1 MNQAIIEEIIIFKI
15 EIMERADL
23 ELVLAIKSAGS
34 LSKAAVHLRLS
45 APVVT
50 KRLAALETALGLK
63 LFYRT
68 TRRVAPTAEGE
79 LLCERALDLL
89 EGFKQTEEA
98 LREQTREP
106 TGLVRLAATLGFGR
120 IWLGPALSEYQALY
134 PQVRIELQLT
144 ETLPDLG
151 SQGLDAAVWLWAIRS
166 NRTSQWSAKLLASN
180 QRVLVATP
188 AYLRLYGTP
197 RSLDELQPHECLV
210 VRESDD
216 PNYTWQLSA
225 QGERRMHAVV
235 VRGALSSNSGELVRD
250 WCLAGRGIM
259 LRSLWDVAPLLAS
272 GKLVRVLPSYAMRDA
287 DIQWLAPFR
296 AQTPKR
302 VRLLRDFLAARF
314 KSRPWEV

>member
-1 MNQAIIEEIIIFKI
+1 MQFFVFKI

-23 ELVLAIKSAGS
+23 QLVLAIKSAGS
-34 LSKAAVHLRLS
+34 MSQAAAQLRLS

-50 KRLAALETALGLK
+50 KRLAALEATLGLK

-79 LLCERALDLL
+79 LLCERAIGLL
-89 EGFKQTEEA
+89 EGFKQTEEV

-134 PQVRIELQLT
+134 PLVRIELQLT

-151 SQGLDAAVWLWAIRS
+151 SQGLDAAVWLWAMRS
-166 NRTSQWSAKLLASN
+166 NRTSQWSAKLLAQN
-180 QRVLVATP
+180 QRVLVAAP
-188 AYLRLYGTP
+188 SYLKRHGTP
-197 RSLDELQPHECLV
+197 TSADDLQHHECLV

-225 QGERRMHAVV
+225 QGERSMHAVV
-235 VRGALSSNSGELVRD
+235 VRGSLSSNSGELVRD
-250 WCLAGRGIM
+250 WCVAGRGIM
-259 LRSLWDVAPLLAS
+259 LRSLWDVAPMLAN
-272 GKLVRVLPSYAMRDA
+272 GKLARVLSHFAMRDA

-302 VRLLRDFLAARF
+302 VRLLRDFLAAKF
-314 KSRPWEV
+314 KSRPWET